1 MSFLIRRSP
10 DILLICSSPRLIAA
24 CHVLLR
30 LLMPRHSPYALCS
43 LNFLVLLILLCL
55 KIAISFCL
63 VVFSWKDLFTTQ
75 VLNCI
80 SFTTFVWKD
89 QILSLLLLSI
99 CSFSIPFSKINRK
112 PFRICL
118 VGLDG
123 LEPSTSRL
131 SGARSNHL
139 SYRPLSPTAVYSF
152 ISIFGGDDGI
162 RTHDPLLAGQ
172 VLSQLSYT
180 PV

>member
-63 VVFSWKDLFTTQ
+63 VVF
-75 VLNCI
+75 VLKRLVYHPSAKLY

-99 CSFSIPFSKINRK
+99 CSFSIPFSKINHRQHLCHLYG
-112 PFRICL
+112 R
-118 VGLDG
+118 
-123 LEPSTSRL
+123 
-131 SGARSNHL
+131 SGWTRTIDLAL
-139 SYRPLSPTAVYSF
+139 
-152 ISIFGGDDGI
+152 I
-162 RTHDPLLAGQ
+162 RRAL
-172 VLSQLSYT
+172 
-180 PV
+180 